1 MMRQISF
8 IILAILLSCNS
19 SQENKK
25 QIIKSLDE
33 YISNLSTFKSLMEAD
48 DYEAIFNEMKNTNRI
63 KEILK

>member
-1 MMRQISF
+1 MWTPIFKQ
-8 IILAILLSCNS
+8 
-19 SQENKK
+19 NKK
-25 QIIKSLDE
+25 QIIKSLEE